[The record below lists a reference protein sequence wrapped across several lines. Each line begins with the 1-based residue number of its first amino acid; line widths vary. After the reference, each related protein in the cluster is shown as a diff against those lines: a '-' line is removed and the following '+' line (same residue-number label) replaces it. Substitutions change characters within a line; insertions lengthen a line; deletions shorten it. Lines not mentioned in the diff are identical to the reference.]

1 MKTVIRRLTATL
13 RSALLESGSVR
24 RRRITT
30 LFPSSALVD
39 VLEARLLLAA
49 DLGDAPDTSSATG
62 VENYQTLTA
71 NNGPRHTIDQTQTTL
86 FLGAGVDG
94 DNGAQQSS
102 GAQADDLFAAGGRDD
117 EDGVLNPLDLQAAA
131 GTNPVVTIQAT
142 NTTNRAAML
151 YGWIDLNRNGLF
163 ENATERTQVAV
174 PAGADDQ
181 RFTLTFPLATAGS
194 IGKTYARFR
203 ISTDVASANSLGLAS
218 DGEVED
224 YRFTI
229 NNRVAFPLT
238 TVNTVTLGEE
248 VSGQPSSDWPL
259 TFLGFDVAPI
269 GDLDQNGTQ
278 DYVVTDPMDGG
289 VVEQSGPKGAAYV
302 VFQNTNGTV
311 KKSVRIANN
320 HNGGPTLNS
329 DDVFGASVTSLG
341 DIDGDGITDLAIGA
355 PGDSTGGTERG
366 AVYIVRLKS
375 DGTAKSITKIA
386 HSLNGGPL
394 LQNGDGFGMSIAS
407 PGDMDGDGVVDL
419 VVDAPDADVGGE
431 DRGVVYTMFLKAD
444 GTVRNFAKIENT
456 TAWNSTIDEEENF
469 GSRITSIGDVN
480 GDGVGDLAALSASYV
495 NFPEGQYMESIPKQI
510 DILLMNAD
518 GTLKQFVGIGDG
530 LNGGP
535 NLVNNDAIW
544 DVTSVGDVDAD
555 GVEDLAVII
564 GDATREASSRLQVI
578 TLTPQGRAKSVQQL
592 SMSDSGYLSSL
603 TNLGDTNNDG
613 KIELAWGMP
622 LNGGFNA
629 PRGIFKIQTMENAVI
644 RTASPAVPSLD
655 RTITRTRNPRPQIS
669 WSDVAEE
676 SNYEVWIRNEDT
688 GVVLVSSAIVSA
700 NSYTP
705 AMDLVPG
712 KYGIAVRARNEA
724 GASAWSARYELT
736 VVRVAQIN
744 PVATSMNPKPEITW
758 NRLNETS
765 RYEVWINKATT
776 PETALI
782 RETTE
787 VGATRFVPAI
797 SLPSGNYR
805 VQVREV
811 SANGA
816 LGLWSEPRQ
825 LTIAAKA
832 TISGVS
838 RQISNRPLIE
848 WQTLAGAVKY
858 EVWIASLD
866 QPSRP
871 QIHVTTTTAVTSYLP
886 DALPAGRYQVWVR
899 GVAANETVGEWSV
912 SYVFRSQLTPVMQTE
927 PYLLSLR
934 SRATVTWSIQ
944 EEAPTYQVW
953 VDDPAPGLTPISSV
967 VSVNSKSIP
976 VDMAMVGKY
985 RVWVRAITAEGIV
998 GAWSSPAVLIS
1009 DGLPTGLSVNS
1020 ADVTRPE
1027 LRWQSVAGATRYDVR
1042 VTSTETNAI
1051 VMSAVKNATGTPITS
1066 YKLVDAIPIGNY
1078 KFSVR
1083 TIASDG
1089 TTGSW
1094 SDSLPYNSTMAPV
1107 LRTVQPGLE
1116 SDVKLEWTA
1125 AANSGPIDFSIMDM
1139 VTKRIISSGRAPV
1152 GSSSALVAL
1161 AEGSYRWWAMS
1172 TSHGMWSL
1180 PGEFVVKRGTTF
1192 NSQASFQSGS
1202 AVTLSWDRIP
1212 AARLYDVWITD
1223 ERGITIYRNQSVD
1236 GLQVSLPNTLASGRY
1251 RAWVRAI
1258 SENSV
1263 AARWSSRF
1271 DFIIQ
1276 PIS

>member
-1 MKTVIRRLTATL
+1 MKTVIRSLTATL
-13 RSALLESGSVR
+13 RSSLPVSGSAR
-24 RRRITT
+24 RRRMASA
-30 LFPSSALVD
+30 FRSSALID

-102 GAQADDLFAAGGRDD
+102 GAQADDLFAASGRDD

-131 GTNPVVTIQAT
+131 GTNPVVTLQAT
-142 NTTNRAAML
+142 NTTNRAATL

-163 ENATERTQVAV
+163 ENATERTQIAV
-174 PAGADDQ
+174 PAGTDDQ

-229 NNRVAFPLT
+229 NNRVAFPLS
-238 TVNTVTLGEE
+238 TVSTVTLGAEI
-248 VSGQPSSDWPL
+248 SQPSSNWPL

-289 VVEQSGPKGAAYV
+289 DIQQSGPKGAAYV
-302 VFQNTNGTV
+302 VFQNANGTV
-311 KKSVRIANN
+311 LKSVRIASNR
-320 HNGGPTLNS
+320 NGGPALNS
-329 DDVFGASVTSLG
+329 EDVFGASVTSLG

-355 PGDSTGGTERG
+355 PGDGTGGAERG

-375 DGTAKSITKIA
+375 DGTAKSTTKIA
-386 HSLNGGPL
+386 NALNGGPV

-419 VVDAPDADVGGE
+419 VVAASQADVGGE

-444 GTVRNFAKIENT
+444 GTVRNFATIENT
-456 TAWNSTIDEEENF
+456 TAWNSTIEEEENF
-469 GSRITSIGDVN
+469 GARITSIGDVN
-480 GDGVGDLAALSASYV
+480 GDGVADLASLSGSYV
-495 NFPEGQYMESIPKQI
+495 NFDGSVESLPKQI
-510 DILLMNAD
+510 DILLMNAN
-518 GTLKQFVGIGDG
+518 GTMKQFVGIGDG

-535 NLVNNDAIW
+535 DLVDNDAIW
-544 DVTSVGDVDAD
+544 DLTSVGDVDAD
-555 GVEDLAVII
+555 GIEDLAVII
-564 GDATREASSRLQVI
+564 GDAKGEGSSRLQVI

-592 SMSDSGYLSSL
+592 SMSNSAYLSSL

-613 KIELAWGMP
+613 KMELAWGMP

-629 PRGIFKIQTMENAVI
+629 PRGIFKIITLENATI
-644 RTASPAVPSLD
+644 RSASPAVPSFD

-705 AMDLVPG
+705 TMDLVPG

-724 GASAWSARYELT
+724 GVSAWSARYELT
-736 VVRVAQIN
+736 VVRVVQIN
-744 PVATSMNPKPEITW
+744 PVATNWKPEITW

-765 RYEVWINKATT
+765 RYEVWINKAAT
-776 PETALI
+776 PETPFVKG
-782 RETTE
+782 TTE
-787 VGATRFVPAI
+787 AGATRFVPST

-805 VQVREV
+805 VLVREIT
-811 SANGA
+811 ANGVT
-816 LGLWSEPRQ
+816 GLWSEPGQ

-832 TISGVS
+832 TMSRVS
-838 RQISNRPLIE
+838 RQITNRPLIE
-848 WQTLAGAVKY
+848 WQTLVGAVKY
-858 EVWIASLD
+858 DLWIASLD
-866 QPSRP
+866 QPARP
-871 QIHVTTTTAVTSYLP
+871 HIRVTTTTAATSYQP

-899 GVAANETVGEWSV
+899 GVDLNGAVGEWSV
-912 SYVFRSQLTPVMQTE
+912 GYAFRSQITPVMRTE
-927 PYLLSLR
+927 PYQLPLG
-934 SRATVTWSIQ
+934 SRGTVTWSIE

-953 VDDPAPGLTPISSV
+953 VDDPTPGLTPLSSI
-967 VSVNSKSIP
+967 VSVQSKLTS
-976 VDMAMVGKY
+976 VDMTMIGKY
-985 RVWVRAITAEGIV
+985 RVWVRAITADGFV
-998 GAWSSPAVLIS
+998 GAWSAPAVLIS
-1009 DGLPTGLSVNS
+1009 DAKPVELSMNS

-1027 LRWQSVAGATRYDVR
+1027 FRWKSVAGANRYDIR
-1042 VTSTETNAI
+1042 VTSIETNA
-1051 VMSAVKNATGTPITS
+1051 VVVSAVRHSTGTPTTS
-1066 YKLVDAIPIGNY
+1066 YKLVDALPIGKY
-1078 KFSVR
+1078 QFTVR
-1083 TIASDG
+1083 AIAFESIA
-1089 TTGSW
+1089 GSW
-1094 SDSLPYNSTMAPV
+1094 SESLNYNSTLAPV
-1107 LRTVQPGLE
+1107 LKTVQPGLE
-1116 SDVKLEWTA
+1116 SNVKLEWTA
-1125 AANSGPIDFSIMDM
+1125 AANSGPINFTVMDT
-1139 VTKRIISSGRAPV
+1139 VTRRIVSSGRAPAGIASTTV
-1152 GSSSALVAL
+1152 GL
-1161 AEGSYRWWAMS
+1161 AEGSYRWWTMS

-1180 PGEFVVKRGTTF
+1180 PGEFVVKRGTVF
-1192 NSQASFQSGS
+1192 NNQASFQAGS
-1202 AVTLSWDRIP
+1202 AVILSWDRIP
-1212 AARLYDVWITD
+1212 AARLYDVWIAD
-1223 ERGITIYRNQSVD
+1223 ERGITVYRNQSVD
-1236 GLQVSLPNTLASGRY
+1236 GLQVSLPNTFASGRY

-1271 DFIIQ
+1271 DFIVQ

>member
-1 MKTVIRRLTATL
+1 MKTVIRSLTATL
-13 RSALLESGSVR
+13 RSSLHVSGSAR
-24 RRRITT
+24 RRRMASA
-30 LFPSSALVD
+30 FRSSALID

-62 VENYQTLTA
+62 IENYQTLTA

-94 DNGAQQSS
+94 DTGAQQSS

-142 NTTNRAAML
+142 NTTDRAATL

-163 ENATERTQVAV
+163 DNATERTQVAV
-174 PAGADDQ
+174 PAGTDDQ
-181 RFTLTFPLATAGS
+181 RFTLTLPLATAGS

-229 NNRVAFPLT
+229 NNRVAFPLS
-238 TVNTVTLGEE
+238 TVSTVTLGAEI
-248 VSGQPSSDWPL
+248 SQPASNWPL

-289 VVEQSGPKGAAYV
+289 VMQQSGPKGAAYV
-302 VFQNTNGTV
+302 VFQNANGTV
-311 KKSVRIANN
+311 LKSVRIASN
-320 HNGGPTLNS
+320 HNGGPALNS
-329 DDVFGASVTSLG
+329 EDVFGASVTSLG

-355 PGDSTGGTERG
+355 PGDGTGGAERG

-375 DGTAKSITKIA
+375 DGTAKSTTKIA
-386 HSLNGGPL
+386 NSLNGGPT

-407 PGDMDGDGVVDL
+407 PGDLDGDGVVDL
-419 VVDAPDADVGGE
+419 VVAASDADVGGE

-456 TAWNSTIDEEENF
+456 TAWNSTIEEEENF

-495 NFPEGQYMESIPKQI
+495 NFDGVVESIPKQV

-518 GTLKQFVGIGDG
+518 GTMKQFVGIGDG

-535 NLVNNDAIW
+535 NLVDNDAIW
-544 DVTSVGDVDAD
+544 DLTSVGDVDAD
-555 GVEDLAVII
+555 GIEDLAVII
-564 GDATREASSRLQVI
+564 GDATGEGSSRLQVI

-592 SMSDSGYLSSL
+592 SMSDSAYLSSL

-613 KIELAWGMP
+613 KMELAWGMP

-629 PRGIFKIQTMENAVI
+629 PRGIFKINTLENAAI

-688 GVVLVSSAIVSA
+688 GVVLVSSAIVAA

-712 KYGIAVRARNEA
+712 KYSIAVRARNEV

-736 VVRVAQIN
+736 VVRVAVIN
-744 PVATSMNPKPEITW
+744 PIATSMNPKPEITW
-758 NRLNETS
+758 NQLNATS
-765 RYEVWINKATT
+765 QYDVWISKAAT
-776 PETALI
+776 PDTEFI
-782 RETTE
+782 RSRTDAG
-787 VGATRFVPAI
+787 VTRFVPLT
-797 SLPSGNYR
+797 SLSSGSYR

-811 SANGA
+811 SANNA
-816 LGLWSEPRQ
+816 TGLWSETGQ
-825 LTIAAKA
+825 FTIAAKA
-832 TISGVS
+832 ATTVVSG
-838 RQISNRPLIE
+838 QISNRPLIQ
-848 WQTLAGAVKY
+848 WQALVGAAKY

-871 QIHVTTTTAVTSYLP
+871 QIRVTTTTAVTSYRP

-899 GVAANETVGEWSV
+899 GFTANEAVGEWSV
-912 SYVFRSQLTPVMQTE
+912 SYAFNSRLTPVMATD
-927 PYLLSLR
+927 PSLHALR
-934 SRATVTWSIQ
+934 SRATVTWSFQ
-944 EEAPTYQVW
+944 EEAQSYQVW
-953 VDDPAPGLTPISSV
+953 VDDPAPGVTPSSSI
-967 VSVNSKSIP
+967 VSVNSKSIS
-976 VDMAMVGKY
+976 VDMAMVGRY
-985 RVWVRAITAEGIV
+985 RVWVRAIFAGGAV
-998 GAWSSPAVLIS
+998 GAWSAPAVLIA
-1009 DGLPTGLSVNS
+1009 DGAPGGLNVNS

-1027 LRWQSVAGATRYDVR
+1027 LRWQSVPGATRYDVR
-1042 VTSTETNAI
+1042 VKLKETNAV
-1051 VMSAVKNATGTPITS
+1051 VMTAVKNSTSTPVTS
-1066 YKLVDAIPIGNY
+1066 YKLVDALPIGNY
-1078 KFSVR
+1078 QFSVR
-1083 TIASDG
+1083 AIAFDG
-1089 TTGSW
+1089 TVGSW
-1094 SDSLPYNSTMAPV
+1094 SSSQNYHSTLAPT
-1107 LRTVQPGLE
+1107 LKTVQPGLE
-1116 SDVKLEWTA
+1116 SNVKLEWTA
-1125 AANSGPIDFSIMDM
+1125 VANSGPIDFSIMDT
-1139 VTKRIISSGRAPV
+1139 VTKRIVSTGRAPAGIASTTV
-1152 GSSSALVAL
+1152 GL
-1161 AEGSYRWWAMS
+1161 AEGSYRWWTMS

-1180 PGEFVVKRGTTF
+1180 PGEFVVKRGTVF
-1192 NSQASFQSGS
+1192 NNQASFQAGS
-1202 AVTLSWDRIP
+1202 AVILSWDRIP

-1223 ERGITIYRNQSVD
+1223 ERGLTVYRNQSVD
-1236 GLQVSLPNTLASGRY
+1236 GLQVSLPNTFASGRY

-1271 DFIIQ
+1271 DFIVQ